1 LLLDPKATTL
11 DLLREL
17 ILERAPPKEQHR
29 VDWINNPLIDEWL
42 HATAADTTH
51 FCIDLEESD
60 FLFEQVDEVCEY
72 ATKLQTIQQSIS
84 WTLTQDLFADAVLAS
99 ATKSMGG
106 RFTKMSASN
115 EKAGEDKV
123 KDPNIFSFKHKRAG
137 YNAEIAVS
145 LFESRILTSMV
156 NDGGPAG
163 KDTD

>member
-1 LLLDPKATTL
+1 
-11 DLLREL
+11 
-17 ILERAPPKEQHR
+17 
-29 VDWINNPLIDEWL
+29 
-42 HATAADTTH
+42 
-51 FCIDLEESD
+51 
-60 FLFEQVDEVCEY
+60 VCEY